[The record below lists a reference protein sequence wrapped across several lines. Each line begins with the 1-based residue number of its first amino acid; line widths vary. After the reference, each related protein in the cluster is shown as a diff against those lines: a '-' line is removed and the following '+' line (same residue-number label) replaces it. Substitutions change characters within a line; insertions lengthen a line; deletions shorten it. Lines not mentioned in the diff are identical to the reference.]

1 MKKVVS
7 ILILFVLLITMT
19 TVVNASS
26 ADDLADTL
34 YEMGE
39 PYGLREADKV
49 RIERYLADND
59 VTDEQADEII
69 AIAEEAIAVFE
80 EAGVSTYSDLT
91 NDQKD
96 ELKSLAN
103 EAADVLGITLV
114 FGTKQVKM
122 YQDGK
127 LIEIVTLEDGDILAY
142 TGNSTSNIVLVVSS
156 VAVVAIALV
165 AITFVAR
172 KKFANA

>member
-7 ILILFVLLITMT
+7 ILILFVLLASMT
-19 TVVNASS
+19 TIVNATS

-39 PYGLREADKV
+39 PYGLTSSDKV
-49 RIERYLADND
+49 RIERYLSDND
-59 VTDEQADEII
+59 VSDDQADEIV
-69 AIAEEAIAVFE
+69 AIAERAVAIFE

-91 NDQKD
+91 DDEKS

-103 EAADVLGITLV
+103 EAADVLGLTLV
-114 FGTKQVKM
+114 FGTKQVEI
-122 YQDGK
+122 YQDGT
-127 LIEIVTLEDGDILAY
+127 LIEVVTLEDGDILAY
-142 TGNSTSNIVLVVSS
+142 TGNSTMNIVLVVSS
-156 VAVVAIALV
+156 IAAIALV
-165 AITFVAR
+165 AVLVAR

>member
-7 ILILFVLLITMT
+7 ILILFVLLASMT
-19 TVVNASS
+19 TIVNATS

-59 VTDEQADEII
+59 VSDEQADEII
-69 AIAEEAIAVFE
+69 AIAEEAVAVFE

-103 EAADVLGITLV
+103 EAADVLGLTLV
-114 FGTKQVKM
+114 FGTKQVEI
-122 YQDGK
+122 YQDGT
-127 LIEIVTLEDGDILAY
+127 LIEVVTLEDGDILAY
-142 TGNSTSNIVLVVSS
+142 TGNSTMNIVLVVSS
-156 VAVVAIALV
+156 IVAIALV
-165 AITFVAR
+165 AVLVTR